1 MNSDEQLE
9 ERLGRLSWPVDRGR
23 GWAGIESLAD
33 VRTGGL
39 RRPSASTRWS
49 GLRVAVLAS
58 IAIVLVASAAIGGF
72 VAVRNLA
79 RPHFVLAITDDNV
92 VGTGGQTTGSSTGSG
107 YWERL
112 PLTIPG
118 VPIDTLIMDPSNPS
132 VLYARTAAGLFES
145 SDGAASWHQTL
156 SFSAFVGQVFAVAF
170 DPASPSTVYMIAL
183 LSGDSPWPTQLL
195 RSDDGGV
202 TWTHLT
208 DASTPKPSGW
218 FAAIWFDA
226 ASTPSTVFM
235 WGNNGSG
242 DDGWYRSTDRGET
255 WTGPTEEEADQA
267 ITIRHLPAAA
277 QQALDAFLVSFS
289 GTVTDADTGA
299 VVGVVPGNNG
309 VMSGAPT
316 GTAAGS
322 VIVDPDQPSTFY
334 APTMNGVYKS
344 TDSGRSWRKAGTD
357 PGNPAV
363 GSVLVDPRTPST
375 LYAGTSDG
383 IFQSTDGGA
392 GWTLIREGAGCV
404 GLAPS
409 NPSRLYAWT
418 TTGLVRSD
426 DGGEKWSGL
435 TGEGLGGPPESALL
449 SVAADNPDVVFATP
463 KGPASLTGSE
473 GGLSRSTDGGNTWS
487 EVLERATLV
496 VADPKTPSTLFAA
509 ASSRVFKS
517 TDIGATWTVVSPRQ
531 WVDEVVDIAVDPHN
545 PSNVY
550 AVQCSD
556 AGAYSVSRSVDGGAT
571 WQKVRLE
578 GPAKYIRQLLFDPR
592 SPDTLY
598 VLTFQVVE
606 SVVAAGVYRSTDGG
620 ATWENII
627 GKLPATGYV
636 SIVIDPASTK
646 GLYATTTGGL
656 FKWVQSSE

>member
-33 VRTGGL
+33 VRTGSL
-39 RRPSASTRWS
+39 RRPSAPTRWS
-49 GLRVAVLAS
+49 GLRIAVFAS
-58 IAIVLVASAAIGGF
+58 IAVVLVASAAIGGF

-92 VGTGGQTTGSSTGSG
+92 VGTGGQATGSSTGSG

-112 PLTIPG
+112 PLTRSG

-132 VLYARTAAGLFES
+132 VLYARTAAGLFKS
-145 SDGAASWHQTL
+145 SDGAESWKQTL
-156 SFSAFVGQVFAVAF
+156 NFSAFVGQVLVVAF
-170 DPASPSTVYMIAL
+170 DPASPSTVYMIAWQT
-183 LSGDSPWPTQLL
+183 GDSPGPPQLL

-218 FAAIWFDA
+218 VAAIWFDA

-235 WGNNGSG
+235 WGNDALGEQ
-242 DDGWYRSTDRGET
+242 GWYRSTDRGET
-255 WTGPTEEEADQA
+255 WTGPTEEESDRA

-277 QQALDAFLVSFS
+277 QRALDTFLASFEGS
-289 GTVTDADTGA
+289 VTDADTGD
-299 VVGVVPGNNG
+299 VVGVVPGKNG
-309 VMSGAPT
+309 VMSGGPT
-316 GTAAGS
+316 GSAAGS
-322 VIVDPDQPSTFY
+322 VIVDPDQPSIFY
-334 APTMNGVYKS
+334 APTMDGVYKS

-363 GSVLVDPRTPST
+363 SSVLVDPRAPST

-383 IFQSTDGGA
+383 IFRSTDGGA
-392 GWTLIREGAGCV
+392 GWILIREGGGCV

-426 DGGEKWSGL
+426 DGGQKWSGL

-463 KGPASLTGSE
+463 KMAASLTGSE

-517 TDIGATWTVVSPRQ
+517 MDTGGTWTIVSPEQ
-531 WVDEVVDIAVDPHN
+531 WVDEVADIVIDPHTS
-545 PSNVY
+545 SNVY

-556 AGAYSVSRSVDGGAT
+556 AGTYSVSRSVDGGAT

-598 VLTFQVVE
+598 VLTYHV
-606 SVVAAGVYRSTDGG
+606 SKSLVAAGMYRSTDGG

-627 GKLPATGYV
+627 GQLPDTGYL
-636 SIVIDPASTK
+636 SIVIDPASTR

-656 FKWVQSSE
+656 FKWVQGSD